1 MYYVTLNESAKSRAW
16 RACVLCVF
24 ACFAC
29 LRAHVLG
36 VFACLRACMR
46 VLPMM
51 RAWRVYHSSTQTRKK
66 IKHFIITSTH
76 VHTQAH

>member
-1 MYYVTLNESAKSRAW
+1 MGGFLQAKIWISFTIKESAKLRAW
-16 RACVLCVF
+16 CACVL

-29 LRAHVLG
+29 SRALRAHVLGVFACLRSYVLG

-51 RAWRVYHSSTQTRKK
+51 RAWRVYH
-66 IKHFIITSTH
+66 
-76 VHTQAH
+76 